1 MARGDKVF
9 ASDLTGWYNRINAIR
24 RKSGINMG
32 TITVPSVQNTKA
44 TATHMNNTVDA
55 ITALYSNS
63 YLNYADKSAAMNK
76 VAVGDPMNYSGVEGI
91 TARLTAL
98 EKICANCKTSTNST
112 DSTNSTNST
121 FSFSTNST
129 FSNDGNNGKFT
140 FGTNVIYGTSCRVWS
155 GQATKAR
162 FATFGTCSQ
171 NGDCATSSNNT
182 CSTRSY
188 KTFSTTSNSTNAVIT

>member
-24 RKSGINMG
+24 QKSGINMG

-63 YLNYADKSAAMNK
+63 YLNYADKSAIMNK

-98 EKICANCKTSTNST
+98 ENNSPLP
-112 DSTNSTNST
+112 
-121 FSFSTNST
+121 
-129 FSNDGNNGKFT
+129 
-140 FGTNVIYGTSCRVWS
+140 R
-155 GQATKAR
+155 
-162 FATFGTCSQ
+162 
-171 NGDCATSSNNT
+171 
-182 CSTRSY
+182 
-188 KTFSTTSNSTNAVIT
+188 